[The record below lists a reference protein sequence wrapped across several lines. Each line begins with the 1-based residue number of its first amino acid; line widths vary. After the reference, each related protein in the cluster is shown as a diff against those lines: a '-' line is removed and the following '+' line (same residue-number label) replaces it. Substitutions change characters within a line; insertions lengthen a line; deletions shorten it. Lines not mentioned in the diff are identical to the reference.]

1 MICSKVKWSWWIAS
15 KQIMLRLKKLNKF
28 ITNETL
34 GLYLTTC
41 SKNFICNISQ
51 CARKFFKFLTNS
63 EWPLFEVRTFS
74 KFSDEISGLTRAR
87 VLRPNLQSWNSHLGF
102 SDGRYFLSLTMAR
115 QKSWVKKSWNKSDMV
130 LTEFT
135 GNVEKT
141 QITSSLNK
149 SV

>member
-34 GLYLTTC
+34 ELYLTTY
-41 SKNFICNISQ
+41 SKNFICNFSQ

-74 KFSDEISGLTRAR
+74 KFSDEISGLTRVK
-87 VLRPNLQSWNSHLGF
+87 VLRPNLQSWKSHLGF
-102 SDGRYFLSLTMAR
+102 YEAFSIRRSLFLVFDQGSTKLLG
-115 QKSWVKKSWNKSDMV
+115 QKFLKQVWYGTHRIYWWCWKKSNY
-130 LTEFT
+130 F
-135 GNVEKT
+135 
-141 QITSSLNK
+141 
-149 SV
+149 